1 VARKVDGSNLRS
13 RKVEGVAKEV
23 RQIALYGKGGIG
35 KSTVACNISV
45 ALTEMGHKVIQVGC
59 SPKADSV
66 IFLNRGNPL
75 QTTILDYYREKGVN
89 EDTILDSIE
98 EGYKGIL
105 IAEAGGPEPAEGCA
119 GRGTAVALDFLSKYN
134 VFERLGIDFAIYD
147 VIGDVVCGGFAIP
160 MRTGYAKEIYLVSSG
175 ELMSLYSSNNIC
187 SAIATLKQKGVDVG
201 VAGIINNMR
210 GVEKEIECME
220 EFSKK
225 IGVRVI
231 ANIPRSDIFQ
241 AAEEKGGTIVGV
253 FPDSEEAQIYRRL
266 TQSILDNRERVMPTP
281 MELGDIMDI
290 LRKYQ
295 ALD

>member
-1 VARKVDGSNLRS
+1 MA
-13 RKVEGVAKEV
+13 EEI

-35 KSTVACNISV
+35 KSTVACNLSV
-45 ALTEMGHKVIQVGC
+45 ALTEMGHKVMQVGC

-66 IFLNRGNPL
+66 IFLNGGKAL
-75 QTTILDYYREKGVN
+75 ETTILDYYREKGIN
-89 EDTILDSIE
+89 EDTIMDTVT

-119 GRGTAVALDFLSKYN
+119 GRGTAVALDFLNKYD
-134 VFERLGIDFAIYD
+134 VSGRFGVDFLIYD

-160 MRTGYAKEIYLVSSG
+160 MRSGYAREIYLVSSG

-187 SAIATLKQKGVDVG
+187 FAIAALKQRDVDVG

-220 EFSKK
+220 AFSQK
-225 IGVRVI
+225 IGVPI
-231 ANIPRSDIFQ
+231 MANIPRSDIVQ
-241 AAEEKGGTIVGV
+241 AAEDEEGTVVGA
-253 FPDSEEAQIYRRL
+253 FPDSAEAQIYRSL
-266 TQSILDNRERVMPTP
+266 AKSILDNREIAMPTP
-281 MELGDIMDI
+281 MELEDIMDI

-295 ALD
+295 ALV

>member
-1 VARKVDGSNLRS
+1 M
-13 RKVEGVAKEV
+13 AKEA

-35 KSTVACNISV
+35 KSTVACNTSV
-45 ALTEMGHKVIQVGC
+45 ALTEMGHRVMQVGC

-66 IFLNRGNPL
+66 IFLNGGTPL
-75 QTTILDYYREKGVN
+75 EMTILDYYRERGIN
-89 EDTILDSIE
+89 EDTILDTIE

-105 IAEAGGPEPAEGCA
+105 VAEAGGPEPAEGCA
-119 GRGTAVALDFLSKYN
+119 GRGIAIALDFLSKYN
-134 VFERLGIDFAIYD
+134 VFERLGIDFVIYD
-147 VIGDVVCGGFAIP
+147 VIGDVVCGGFAMP
-160 MRTGYAKEIYLVSSG
+160 MRRGYAKEIYLVSSG

-225 IGVRVI
+225 IGVRVME
-231 ANIPRSDIFQ
+231 NIPRSDVVQ
-241 AAEEKGGTIVGV
+241 AAEDKGGTVVGV
-253 FPDSEEAQIYRRL
+253 FPNSEEAQIYRRL
-266 TQSILDNRERVMPTP
+266 TQSILDNRERVMPMP

>member
-1 VARKVDGSNLRS
+1 
-13 RKVEGVAKEV
+13 
-23 RQIALYGKGGIG
+23 
-35 KSTVACNISV
+35 
-45 ALTEMGHKVIQVGC
+45 MGC

-66 IFLNRGNPL
+66 IFLNGGRVL
-75 QTTILDYYREKGVN
+75 ETTILDYCREKRIN
-89 EDTILDSIE
+89 EDTILDTIF

-134 VFERLGIDFAIYD
+134 VSERLEVDFLIYD

-187 SAIATLKQKGVDVG
+187 SAIATIKQRGVDVG

-210 GVEKEIECME
+210 DVEKEIECME

-225 IGVRVI
+225 IGTKVVE
-231 ANIPRSDIFQ
+231 NIPRSEIVQ
-241 AAEEKGGTIVGV
+241 AAEDKEGTVVGV
-253 FPDSEEAQIYRRL
+253 FPDSEQAKIYRRL
-266 TQSILDNRERVMPTP
+266 TQAILANRERVEPAP
-281 MELGDIMDI
+281 MELEDIMDI